1 MSLNKFER
9 QLQLMLLLTQNR
21 KYPIE
26 EIGEKLGLSSRSI
39 YRYLDFFEEYGF
51 KVEKNKSGIYRLD
64 KESEFFKRITE
75 LIHFTEDEAITLKK
89 ILEGI
94 PNKTIA
100 INHLLSK
107 LSRLYDLNLME
118 NIISDEQFAKNQQAL
133 YQAVKEGRQCLFK
146 GYNSSNSSTTSD
158 RLVEP
163 FAFTAGNT
171 EVRAF
176 EVYAKVNKTYKIT
189 RIGEVVVLQTNWD
202 FRPFHKK
209 AYTDAFHFS
218 GDNLIP
224 VKLRLDRC
232 ATNLLK
238 EEIILQEDELIPD
251 GEEHWIYN
259 TQICNVKGIGRF
271 IMGLSNHIQIIENQE
286 LKDFIKE
293 EMLKGLASIQ
303 NK

>member
-51 KVEKNKSGIYRLD
+51 KVEKNKSGIYRID

-107 LSRLYDLNLME
+107 LSRLYDLNNLRR
-118 NIISDEQFAKNQQAL
+118 ISKHFIRRSR
-133 YQAVKEGRQCLFK
+133 KED
-146 GYNSSNSSTTSD
+146 N
-158 RLVEP
+158 
-163 FAFTAGNT
+163 
-171 EVRAF
+171 
-176 EVYAKVNKTYKIT
+176 VYSRIT
-189 RIGEVVVLQTNWD
+189 VLLTVL
-202 FRPFHKK
+202 RPP
-209 AYTDAFHFS
+209 TD
-218 GDNLIP
+218 
-224 VKLRLDRC
+224 
-232 ATNLLK
+232 
-238 EEIILQEDELIPD
+238 
-251 GEEHWIYN
+251 W
-259 TQICNVKGIGRF
+259 
-271 IMGLSNHIQIIENQE
+271 
-286 LKDFIKE
+286 
-293 EMLKGLASIQ
+293 
-303 NK
+303 